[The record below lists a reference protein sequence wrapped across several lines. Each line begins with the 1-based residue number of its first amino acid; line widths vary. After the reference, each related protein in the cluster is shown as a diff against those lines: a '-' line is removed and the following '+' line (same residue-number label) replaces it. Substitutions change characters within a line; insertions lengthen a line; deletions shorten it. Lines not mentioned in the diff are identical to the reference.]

1 MVNNPLRKSAS
12 ALTLLIFCLAMTV
25 PAWAQSTTQG
35 AVGGTVKDPQG
46 AVVAN
51 APVTVRNEETNKE
64 FAATTD
70 DEGRFR
76 VVQLD
81 PGTYSVI
88 VNASGFAAFTQQ
100 KVVVEIGRV
109 TPLDI
114 NLSISGA
121 QETVQVTSE
130 APVINTEQQDF
141 STNINQTSI
150 NNLPI
155 NGRRWSNYALLAPGA
170 VPDGTFGLIS
180 FRGISGLLNNNTID
194 GGDNNQAFFAEERG
208 RTRISYSVSQSAI
221 REFQVNTS
229 SYSAEYGRSAGG
241 VVNAVTKSGTNEFH
255 GDVFYFQRNNRWGA
269 RNPLAFN
276 SVANGTGGFDLV
288 GIKPKDVRHQ
298 FGGTI
303 GGPIVENKAFF
314 FFSYDQQKRD
324 FPGLARFTQANFLN
338 TANRT
343 LLLERGLTAA
353 QIDSGLNFLNSLS
366 GQVPRRGDQKL
377 FLPKVDWN
385 INNSNTFTATYNRL
399 RWDSPNGIQT
409 QATNT
414 RARDNFGDDF
424 VEIDW
429 VTLRLTSTI
438 SSRLLNEARF
448 QWGRDNETQFSQAPQ
463 PGEPTNSFN
472 GRSPQ
477 TFITNGF
484 SFGIPDFLDRPAFP
498 DERRKQ
504 FADTMTY
511 TSGNHTL
518 KFGGDINFV
527 KDIIQ
532 NLRFIGGEFNY
543 TGANALNDF
552 LFDYANFTSNGAIR
566 ALNPAAVNGQRN
578 RGVCPRIAGVSETQ
592 TGTGT
597 TNTSPFRGG
606 QCYAGAFNQGIG
618 PLGLEM
624 STVDYNFFVQ
634 DDWRVTP
641 RLTLNLGLRYE
652 YQANPDPIS
661 ANPAIPGTSN
671 KVSDKN
677 NLGPR
682 LGFAYALTGDG
693 KTSMRGG
700 WGLYYGRVINSTV
713 YNSLINT
720 GLGPD
725 RAQQQL
731 TIANNNL
738 PTGCTAAACL
748 PIYPNL
754 LVPIGSTATNVV
766 VRPAVQY
773 FANDFQLP
781 QIHQADLIFER
792 QIARNTAVSAAYLF
806 SFGNSLPTFIDTN
819 LPPPAAFVPLTVVGG
834 PAAGQVFTSP
844 LFLGPRPNTNFG
856 AITEIRSNIWSKYHA
871 LVLQANRRLTG
882 GLQFQTSYTL
892 SRAEDNGQTSATFTQ
907 TNTPLNAF
915 NQSDEKALSAFDRR
929 HKFVTSLV
937 YNTDFASLKDNAV
950 GRAILNGWTIA
961 PIFNAFSGAR
971 VTGNITGSISPA
983 SFGFSG
989 STPAGG
995 VNGSGGASRFGGLR
1009 RNSFKQPKIWYLDMR
1024 LSRRFQIKEDV
1035 RFEVLAEAFNLFNR
1049 TQVTG
1054 VNSTLYSLSGST
1066 LTFNA
1071 PFGQTT
1077 GADSTLFR
1085 ERQVQLGA
1093 RFEF

>member
-1 MVNNPLRKSAS
+1 MPNNPLRKSAS
-12 ALTLLIFCLAMTV
+12 ALTLLIFCLVMAA

-51 APVTVRNEETNKE
+51 APVTVKNEETNKE

-81 PGTYSVI
+81 PGTYSVT

-100 KVVVEIGRV
+100 KVVVEVGRV

-114 NLSISGA
+114 NLGVAGA

-141 STNINQTSI
+141 STNVNQTSI
-150 NNLPI
+150 NNLPV

-241 VVNAVTKSGTNEFH
+241 VVNAVTKSGTNDFH
-255 GDVFYFQRNNRWGA
+255 GDVFYFQRNNKWGA
-269 RNPLAFN
+269 RNPLATN
-276 SVANGTGGFDLV
+276 NVLVNGVFDVV

-298 FGGTI
+298 YGGTI
-303 GGPIVENKAFF
+303 GGPIVKDKAFF
-314 FFSYDQQKRD
+314 FFSFDQQKRD

-338 TANRT
+338 TVNRT
-343 LLLERGLTAA
+343 ALAARGLTTA
-353 QIDSGLNFLNSLS
+353 QIDEGLSFLNSLT
-366 GQVPRRGDQKL
+366 GEVTRRGDQTL

-385 INNSNTFTATYNRL
+385 INSSNTFTATYNRL
-399 RWDSPNGIQT
+399 RWDSPNGVQT

-414 RARDNFGDDF
+414 RARDNFGDDL

-429 VTLRLTSTI
+429 LTLRLTSTI
-438 SSRLLNEARF
+438 TSTLLNEARF
-448 QWGRDNETQFSQAPQ
+448 QYGRDLETQFSQGPASSA
-463 PGEPTNSFN
+463 PTNSFN

-477 TFITNGF
+477 VFLQNGLT
-484 SFGIPDFLDRPAFP
+484 FGIPDFLDRPAFP

-511 TSGNHTL
+511 TNGNHTL
-518 KFGGDINFV
+518 KFGADINYV
-527 KDIIQ
+527 KDIIN
-532 NLRFIGGEFNY
+532 NLRFVGGEFSY
-543 TGANALNDF
+543 SGANGINDF
-552 LFDYANFTSNGAIR
+552 IVDYTNFRTSGATR
-566 ALNPAAVNGQRN
+566 ALSGGTN
-578 RGVCPRIAGVSETQ
+578 GVCVSST
-592 TGTGT
+592 
-597 TNTSPFRGG
+597 RRAG
-606 QCYAGAFNQGIG
+606 QCYAGNFTQGIG

-624 STVDYNFFVQ
+624 STVDYNFFIQ
-634 DDWRVTP
+634 DDWRITP

-652 YQANPDPIS
+652 YQSNPDPINV
-661 ANPAIPGTSN
+661 NPALPQTGN
-671 KVSDKN
+671 MVNDKN

-682 LGFAYALTGDG
+682 LGFAYALTSDG

-713 YNSLINT
+713 YNALINT
-720 GLGPD
+720 GLGAD

-731 TIANNNL
+731 IISATNL
-738 PTGCTAAACL
+738 PAGCTAATCL

-754 LVPIGSTATNVV
+754 LVPIGSSTTNVV

-773 FANDFQLP
+773 FADDFQLP

-792 QIARNTAVSAAYLF
+792 QIARNTVVSAAYLF

-819 LPPPAAFVPLTVVGG
+819 LPPPTGVVSVPIVGG
-834 PAAGQVFTSP
+834 EFGGQTYQTPIFT
-844 LFLGPRPNTNFG
+844 GPRPNANFG
-856 AITEIRSNIWSKYHA
+856 AVTEIRSNIWSKYHA

-907 TNTPLNAF
+907 TNTPF
-915 NQSDEKALSAFDRR
+915 NVFDQAGEKALSAFDRR
-929 HKFVTSLV
+929 HKFVASMV
-937 YNTDFASLKDNAV
+937 YNTDFASLRDNEV
-950 GRAILNGWTIA
+950 GRAVFNGWTIA

-971 VTGNITGSISPA
+971 NTGSISGSLTPTAYGFA
-983 SFGFSG
+983 SNT
-989 STPAGG
+989 TPAGG
-995 VNGSGGASRFGGLR
+995 VNGSGGANRFALLD
-1009 RNSFKQPKIWYLDMR
+1009 RNFYKQPKIWYLDLR
-1024 LSRRFQIKEDV
+1024 VSRRFNLKENV
-1035 RFEVLAEAFNLFNR
+1035 RFEVLAEAFNIFNR

-1054 VNSTLYSLSGST
+1054 VNSTLYNFTTTGCPAGTTQCLVA
-1066 LTFNA
+1066 NA